1 MSIRIKELISGVE
14 YRVIQGTTE
23 TVVMEIVYD
32 SRKTKSGSMF
42 VCIKGYQADGHDYIE
57 EAARRGAV
65 AIVVQQSY
73 DWKKDRL
80 PE

>member
-23 TVVMEIVYD
+23 TVVMEIAYD

-42 VCIKGYQADGHDYIE
+42 VASKDIRQMGMIISKRLQGE
-57 EAARRGAV
+57 
-65 AIVVQQSY
+65 VQL
-73 DWKKDRL
+73 R
-80 PE
+80 

>member
-1 MSIRIKELISGVE
+1 MSIRIKELTSGVE

-42 VCIKGYQADGHDYIE
+42 VCI
-57 EAARRGAV
+57 
-65 AIVVQQSY
+65 
-73 DWKKDRL
+73 
-80 PE
+80 